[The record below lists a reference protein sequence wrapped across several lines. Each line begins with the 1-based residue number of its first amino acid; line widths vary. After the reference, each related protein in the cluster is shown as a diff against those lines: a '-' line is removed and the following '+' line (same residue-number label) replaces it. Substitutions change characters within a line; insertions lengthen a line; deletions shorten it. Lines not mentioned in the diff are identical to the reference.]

1 MRMTFTRFIVL
12 LCVVQLFVIAL
23 YMGQLFMS
31 YSSASILNQSK
42 VSSQALDSLHI
53 SQVSAH
59 GYTTSDVA
67 DVKDVQSV
75 QQFHDFL
82 YTLPQQDALR
92 CANDTD
98 GQAYHFQFYQGSTLA
113 QEVTA
118 YVTDCTGVDLGNGD
132 VRQITNDFWSQ
143 LSNITGQ
150 PASVPNTI
158 YFQSP
163 QDSGVHHC
171 HQSMGN

>member
-31 YSSASILNQSK
+31 YSNASLLSQSK
-42 VSSQALDSLHI
+42 VASQGLNSLHI
-53 SQVSAH
+53 TQTSAH
-59 GYTTSDVA
+59 GYSTSDVS
-67 DVKDVQSV
+67 DVRDVQSV

-92 CANDTD
+92 CANDND

-118 YVTDCTGVDLGNGD
+118 TVTDCTGVDLGNGD
-132 VRQITNDFWSQ
+132 VRQVTDDFWSQ
-143 LSNITGQ
+143 LSNSTGHPLSTLQ
-150 PASVPNTI
+150 TN
-158 YFQSP
+158 YYWMR
-163 QDSGVHHC
+163 QDSGTHHC